1 MSETVYV
8 ALLRGINVG
17 GHTVKMDVLRG
28 HFAELGLANVR
39 SYIQSGNVFFES
51 AETERGKLRDSIE
64 RHLQSAL
71 GYAVP
76 TCLRTIDEL
85 DAVLARDPFR
95 DVEVTPDIRL
105 SVNFLAEPS
114 MIDLAIPFQTSD
126 GAYEVVDKTDSE
138 LFVVWRLR
146 NGRPGNSYG
155 QIEKHLNVPIT
166 ARFWH
171 TTAKIL
177 AAAKA
182 AK

>member
-8 ALLRGINVG
+8 ALLRGIHVG
-17 GHTVKMDVLRG
+17 GHNVKMDALRG
-28 HFAELGLANVR
+28 HFAELGFANVR

-51 AETERGKLRDSIE
+51 AETDRRKLRDSIE
-64 RHLQSAL
+64 THLQSAL

-105 SVNFLAEPS
+105 SINFLAEPS
-114 MIDLAIPFQTSD
+114 KIDLPIPYKTPD
-126 GAYEVVDKTDSE
+126 GAYEVIDKTNSE
-138 LFVVWRLR
+138 FFVVWHLQ

-155 QIEKHLNVPIT
+155 QIEKRLNVPVT
-166 ARFWH
+166 SRFWH

-177 AAAKA
+177 ATAKA
-182 AK
+182 TK